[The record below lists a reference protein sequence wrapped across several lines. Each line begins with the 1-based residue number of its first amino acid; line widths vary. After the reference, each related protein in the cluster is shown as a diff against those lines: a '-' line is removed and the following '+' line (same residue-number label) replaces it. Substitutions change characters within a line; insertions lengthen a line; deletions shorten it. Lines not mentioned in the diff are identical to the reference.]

1 MNALVIKGVSHR
13 YGKLLALDDIS
24 LSAAA
29 GETIGLIGPDGVGK
43 STLLALL
50 AGVKRIQSGQIQLF
64 GTDLS
69 REQQRL
75 ELSRRVAYMAQ
86 GLGRNLYP
94 TLSVQDNVDFH
105 GRLFGL
111 NGRARRQRIQR
122 LLDATGLGPF
132 ATRPAGKLS
141 GGMKQKCSLCCALVH
156 NPDILI
162 LDEPTTGVDP
172 LSRRQFWQLVDE
184 LRRENPAMTVLVAT
198 AYIEEAQRFQRCLA
212 MDAGRL
218 LVDENTAALLARFNT
233 DRLEEAYIKLL
244 PEEKQSTGVV
254 VEPYVADAAA
264 APVIIATG
272 LSKDF
277 GNFKAVDNVSFT
289 INSGEIFGFL
299 GSNGCGKSTTM
310 KMMTGLL
317 TPSAGTVTLFGKEL
331 GEASAAA
338 RLQVGYMSQSFSL
351 YEEMTVAQNLLLHA
365 DLYQLPGDR
374 RQAVR
379 QALGEF
385 DLANYGGVLARDL
398 PLGLKQRLQL
408 AAACLHR
415 PPLLILDEP
424 TSGVDVAARDLFW
437 RHLLRLSRRERVTIF
452 ITTHFMNEAE
462 RCDRISFM
470 HRGRVLAQGS
480 PAQLLEQSQRP
491 NLEEAFI
498 SYLEQAQPELAPSA
512 ADQTAPE
519 RTEAAPVAQAAGR
532 IPAMLALDPKL
543 VERDKSERGLLSQ
556 PFLAPLRLRLSRV
569 FRRRPAEHRSGGGG
583 FFAWWHLMFSFAAR
597 EWKELLRDRVRVF
610 FALAGPVVLM
620 FALGYGVNFD
630 VKDMDFTVLD
640 RDQSAASRDL
650 VSYFSHSPYFRERP
664 PAQSDAEEEAL
675 MRRAQT
681 LLTIDIPPGYGAQLA
696 RGQRPE
702 LAFFIDGAQTFSAS
716 TASGYVAN
724 LLNRYGQSL
733 AAAPATVPPA
743 RLVPRFRYNQ
753 DFASV
758 NSVVPGVLMMALMMF
773 PAILTAI
780 AVAREREIG
789 SISNFIASP
798 ADKLQ
803 FLLGKQLSYV
813 LLSWG
818 AFLLLLGLMAFLF
831 HLPLKGSLAAL
842 LLGTLL
848 MLLASTAF
856 GLFISCFTRSQVGA
870 IVTTAVASIVPMMSF
885 SGFIFPTSGLAGGA
899 FYISKIIA
907 PTYYLR
913 ISRGTFTKALDFAQ
927 LTGEMLALAAIYL
940 AFMALAWLILRRQER

>member
-1 MNALVIKGVSHR
+1 MDTLVVSGVSHH
-13 YGKLLALDDIS
+13 YKKLQALSDIS
-24 LSAAA
+24 LSAGA
-29 GETIGLIGPDGVGK
+29 GETVGLIGPDGVGK

-50 AGVKRIQSGQIQLF
+50 AGVKQIQTGQIHLF

-94 TLSVQDNVDFH
+94 TLSVRDNVDFH

-111 NGRARRQRIQR
+111 NGQARRQRIQR

-156 NPDILI
+156 EPDLLI

-244 PEEKQSTGVV
+244 PEEKQSAGVV

-264 APVIIATG
+264 APVIVATG

-277 GNFKAVDNVSFT
+277 GNFKAVDEVSFT

-470 HRGRVLAQGS
+470 HRGQVLAQGS
-480 PAQLLEQSQRP
+480 PAQLLEQSRRP

-498 SYLEQAQPELAPSA
+498 SYLEQAEQTSPEQPSVEQPSA
-512 ADQTAPE
+512 ESASPTPAP
-519 RTEAAPVAQAAGR
+519 APVLPVRKERPAA
-532 IPAMLALDPKL
+532 
-543 VERDKSERGLLSQ
+543 
-556 PFLAPLRLRLSRV
+556 
-569 FRRRPAEHRSGGGG
+569 RRPL
-583 FFAWWHLMFSFAAR
+583 FAWWHLMFSFAAR

-610 FALAGPVVLM
+610 FTLVGPLSLM
-620 FALGYGVNFD
+620 IAIGYGVNFD
-630 VKDMDFTVLD
+630 VQNMKFTVMD

-650 VSYFSHSPYFRERP
+650 VSYFSSSPYFKEQP
-664 PAQSDAEEEAL
+664 SVQSDAEEEAL
-675 MRRAQT
+675 MRRAKIK
-681 LLTIDIPPGYGAQLA
+681 LTIDIPAGYGAKLA

-702 LAFFIDGAQTFSAS
+702 LGFFIDGAQTFSAS
-716 TASGYVAN
+716 TIIGYVAA
-724 LLNRYGQSL
+724 LVGSYGQHL
-733 AAAPATVPPA
+733 MPGQVPAPPA
-743 RLVPRFRYNQ
+743 ELVPRFRYNQ
-753 DFASV
+753 NFTSV
-758 NSVVPGVLMMALMMF
+758 NSIVPGVLMMALMLF
-773 PAILTAI
+773 PAIL
-780 AVAREREIG
+780 AVISVVREREIG

-798 ADKLQ
+798 AGKLQ
-803 FLLGKQLSYV
+803 FLLGKQLPYV
-813 LLSWG
+813 LLSAG
-818 AFLLLLGLMAFLF
+818 AFLLMLGLMAFLYR
-831 HLPLKGSLAAL
+831 LPLKGSPAAL

-885 SGFIFPTSGLAGGA
+885 SGFIFPTSSLVGGA

-913 ISRGTFTKALDFAQ
+913 ISRGTFTKALDFSQ

-940 AFMALAWLILRRQER
+940 AFMTMAWLILRRQER